1 MSLPHIHARMI
12 RQAAGLFAPSVP
24 PSFPTRMSAAC
35 NRYTSPFLRQWTRG
49 AGDED
54 NGGFEKMPAE
64 PRQIFSARG
73 REETQERL
81 QFALERERGATKQ
94 KQLVSL
100 IAPTYKLRANL

>member
-1 MSLPHIHARMI
+1 MDEGRG
-12 RQAAGLFAPSVP
+12 RAG
-24 PSFPTRMSAAC
+24 
-35 NRYTSPFLRQWTRG
+35 G
-49 AGDED
+49 ED

-100 IAPTYKLRANL
+100 IAPISYERICKRNRRPLI